1 MKYKAIKKD
10 TYIGERAL
18 FSTHDAIINGSIFKD
33 GESPLKESS
42 NLVIKN
48 VSFEWKYPLWYCHNV
63 SVTNSL
69 FSSTARSGIWYTNN
83 INIIDSLI
91 EAPKTFRRSE
101 NIVLKNVKLPNAL
114 ETLWNCK
121 NINLQ
126 NVEVKGDY
134 LGLNSSDI
142 EIDNLF
148 LDGNYAFDGGKNI
161 TINNS
166 TLLSKDS
173 FWNSE
178 NVVVKNSKIRGEY
191 LGWNS
196 KNITFIDCVIESHQG
211 LCYME
216 NVTLINCELRNSDLC
231 FEYCSNINATINSEV
246 VSIKNPIS
254 GKIQAKK
261 INELILDKKFCD
273 PSKTTIITE
282 DK

>member
-1 MKYKAIKKD
+1 MKYKVIKKD

-18 FSTHDAIINGSIFKD
+18 FSTHEALIDGSIFKD

-42 NLVIKN
+42 NLIIKN
-48 VSFEWKYPLWYCHNV
+48 VSFEWKYPLWYCRNL
-63 SVTNSL
+63 SVTNTL
-69 FSSTARSGIWYTNN
+69 FSSTARSGIWYTKN
-83 INIIDSLI
+83 INITDSVI

-121 NINLQ
+121 NINLE
-126 NVEVKGDY
+126 NVNVKGDY
-134 LGLNSSDI
+134 LALNSSDI

-178 NVVVKNSKIRGEY
+178 NIVVKNSKIIGEY

-196 KNITFIDCVIESHQG
+196 KNITFIDCLIESHQG
-211 LCYME
+211 LCYMD
-216 NVTLINCELRNSDLC
+216 NVTLINCKLINSDLC

-246 VSIKNPIS
+246 ESIKNPIS
-254 GKIQAKK
+254 GKIQVKK
-261 INELILDKKFCD
+261 IKELILDKKFCD
-273 PSKTTIITE
+273 PSKTTIIIE

>member
-1 MKYKAIKKD
+1 MKYKVIKKD

-18 FSTHDAIINGSIFKD
+18 FSTHDALIDGSIFKD

-42 NLVIKN
+42 NLIIKN

-63 SVTNSL
+63 SITNTL

-83 INIIDSLI
+83 IEIIDSVI

-114 ETLWNCK
+114 ETLWNSK
-121 NINLQ
+121 NIKLE
-126 NVEVKGDY
+126 NVNVKGDY

-142 EIDNLF
+142 KIDNLF

-178 NVVVKNSKIRGEY
+178 NVVVKNSKIIGEY

-211 LCYME
+211 LCYMD
-216 NVTLINCELRNSDLC
+216 NVTLINCKLINSDLC

-246 VSIKNPIS
+246 ESIKNPIS
-254 GKIQAKK
+254 GKIQVKK
-261 INELILDKKFCD
+261 INKLILDKKFCD
-273 PSKTTIITE
+273 PSKTTIIIE